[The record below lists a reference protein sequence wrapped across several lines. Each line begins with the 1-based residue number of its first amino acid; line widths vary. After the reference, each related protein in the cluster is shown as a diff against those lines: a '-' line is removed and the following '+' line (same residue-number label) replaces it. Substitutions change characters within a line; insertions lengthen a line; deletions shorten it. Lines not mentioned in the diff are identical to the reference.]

1 MKALESIQ
9 ADRRKQQH
17 SNHPSHSSRDANK
30 VFVNN
35 KTGLKQSLEDFQ
47 WTNKANWFDHLVVV
61 GENRE
66 EKLETVDDDLTRET
80 FFYERALESANQAV
94 KKLKK
99 LGVPVKRPH
108 DYYAEMVKSDE
119 HMKKVRSELMYEQ
132 QQLEIRD
139 ERRKTREAKRYGKQ
153 VQAEKV
159 KQRTLAKKEA
169 IKDLDKWRSQR
180 KKSGFADD
188 GKAPFEGAGGD
199 VKRKRETRDSKFG
212 FGGKKRVRRFILCC
226 SFKEFVSFLQ
236 FRSGGY
242 RGCCP
247 HPLHQCDWGIENFHG
262 VYPCSNALHRPA
274 VVGVSNLFCFRLPNR
289 GEHIPLPRQSG
300 VAAVMSRDRPCYL
313 YSSSLS
319 LSFSFTCLVLRHL

>member
-1 MKALESIQ
+1 MGKKRQPSVEDEEEEEEKGLNMEEFEESESDEYDSDEELEAEMKALESIQ

-17 SNHPSHSSRDANK
+17 SNHPSHSSHNANK
-30 VFVNN
+30 IFVNN
-35 KTGLKQSLEDFQ
+35 KAGLKQSLEDFQ
-47 WTNKANWFDHLVVV
+47 WTNKAKWFDHLVIV

-80 FFYERALESANQAV
+80 FFYERALESANQVV

-169 IKDLDKWRSQR
+169 IKDLDKWRLQR

-188 GKAPFEGAGGD
+188 GKAPFEVSGGD
-199 VKRKRETRDSKFG
+199 AKRKRETRDSKFG
-212 FGGKKRVRRFILCC
+212 FGGKKRGMKRNDKNSARDMSDYRPA
-226 SFKEFVSFLQ
+226 SFDRGGNGKYATG
-236 FRSGGY
+236 SGG
-242 RGCCP
+242 RKSGK
-247 HPLHQCDWGIENFHG
+247 GKKF
-262 VYPCSNALHRPA
+262 SN
-274 VVGVSNLFCFRLPNR
+274 
-289 GEHIPLPRQSG
+289 
-300 VAAVMSRDRPCYL
+300 
-313 YSSSLS
+313 
-319 LSFSFTCLVLRHL
+319 

>member
-1 MKALESIQ
+1 MGKKRPPSSDEEEEEEEEEDEEELNLEAFEDSEEEEYDSDEELEAEMKALESIQ

-212 FGGKKRVRRFILCC
+212 FGGKKRGMKRNDKNSARDMSDYKPA
-226 SFKEFVSFLQ
+226 SFDRGGNGKYA
-236 FRSGGY
+236 SGGGG
-242 RGCCP
+242 RKG
-247 HPLHQCDWGIENFHG
+247 GKG
-262 VYPCSNALHRPA
+262 KKR
-274 VVGVSNLFCFRLPNR
+274 
-289 GEHIPLPRQSG
+289 
-300 VAAVMSRDRPCYL
+300 
-313 YSSSLS
+313 
-319 LSFSFTCLVLRHL
+319 